1 MASRDEIERVWRSY
15 DAFNRRDLETFLD
28 GFHPDAEW
36 HPILADLG
44 GGVYRGHEGIRAM
57 LEEIDETWD
66 SFRIELEKVHDAGER
81 LLVFTRSRARGK
93 ASGLETGL
101 NAVTLIE
108 LRDGRATRVWSYM
121 SLEEALAAAGLE
133 KLPAAAEVPD
143 GYAERW

>member
-15 DAFNRRDLETFLD
+15 DAFNRRDLETFL
-28 GFHPDAEW
+28 
-36 HPILADLG
+36 
-44 GGVYRGHEGIRAM
+44 
-57 LEEIDETWD
+57 D

-121 SLEEALAAAGLE
+121 SLEEALAAAGLDE
-133 KLPAAAEVPD
+133 LPAAAEVPD
-143 GYAERW
+143 GYAEGGPRHAEP